1 MKSMMAIS
9 GAALLAVG
17 AAGRARAQ
25 QPDEGFWNGA
35 TAEVTALN
43 FYYNR
48 DFRSGDGQGKRAEW
62 AQGFVVDARSGYTRG
77 PVGAGLDLLG
87 IGDFKLD
94 GVRAEGGTGLL
105 PNNDDGTA
113 QHALVRVAPTLK
125 LRASQT
131 ELKWGSFIPNEP
143 LVRASITRIM
153 PETFQG
159 VTLESKDVPKLD
171 LLLARF
177 TSAWYR
183 DGDSRVPI
191 TLTNKNRRFLGT
203 PDSDALDLVSA
214 TYTLAPSTQLRYQGA
229 VMEDIYRQQL
239 YNLIQTQMFGK
250 DRLRVDLRYF
260 RTDDTGQSRAGPI
273 DNRMFS
279 SMVSWRTG
287 GHEVGVGYQKL
298 SGPSAMPWPGGTDGN
313 VFNWTFI
320 NDFLERGERSW
331 QLRYSI
337 DGKSIGIPG
346 LSVMARYIS
355 GDNARP
361 ATYAGEG
368 REWARDVL
376 TTYQFQSERFKHLS
390 LIWFNGTFRSNY
402 QRNVDENRLIL
413 QYRRQFDSP
422 DR

>member
-1 MKSMMAIS
+1 MKHVLALGS
-9 GAALLAVG
+9 AALLAVG

-25 QPDEGFWNGA
+25 APDDGFWDGA
-35 TAEVTALN
+35 GVDVTALN

-48 DFRSGDGQGKRAEW
+48 DFRSGEGQGKRAEW
-62 AQGFVVDARSGYTRG
+62 AQGFVVDAKSGYTRG

-113 QHALVRVAPTLK
+113 QHALMRVAPTLK

-203 PDSDALDLVSA
+203 PDADALNLVSA
-214 TYTLAPSTQLRYQGA
+214 TYSVAPGTQLRYQGA
-229 VMEDIYRQQL
+229 LMEDIYRQQL
-239 YNLIQTQMFGK
+239 YNLIQTHAFGK
-250 DRLRVDLRYF
+250 DQLRVDLRYF
-260 RTDDTGQSRAGPI
+260 RTDDVGQSRAGQSTTACSAAWCPGALAGMNSEPAI
-273 DNRMFS
+273 NACPAPAPCPGQAVPTAMSSIGPSSTTFS
-279 SMVSWRTG
+279 NAASAAGSCVTASMARASASPGSASWRATSTAMTRGLRPMQAKAASGRVTCSLPTG
-287 GHEVGVGYQKL
+287 FRARVSSV
-298 SGPSAMPWPGGTDGN
+298 SA
-313 VFNWTFI
+313 
-320 NDFLERGERSW
+320 
-331 QLRYSI
+331 
-337 DGKSIGIPG
+337 
-346 LSVMARYIS
+346 
-355 GDNARP
+355 
-361 ATYAGEG
+361 
-368 REWARDVL
+368 
-376 TTYQFQSERFKHLS
+376 
-390 LIWFNGTFRSNY
+390 
-402 QRNVDENRLIL
+402 
-413 QYRRQFDSP
+413 
-422 DR
+422 